1 MSDNANAKLAM
12 VTGGPRGI
20 GSAICRRLLKD
31 GYRVVT
37 NCRNEEK
44 GRLWQQALQDEGHEV
59 ALYVFDVGDNQQCSE
74 QLAAIQ
80 KEHGTIDILVNNAGV
95 TRDSSLRKMTFEQWE
110 QVIRIDLNS
119 LFNVTKPV
127 LEGMIEQGF
136 GRIVNISSI
145 NGQKGQIGQTNYSA
159 AKAGVHGFTK
169 ALAQEV
175 ARKGITVNTVS
186 PGYIG
191 TDMVMAI
198 KEGIRD
204 LIVSQIPVGRL
215 GRPDEVAGAVA
226 YLISDEAAFV
236 TGSNLSINGGQH
248 MY

>member
-1 MSDNANAKLAM
+1 MSEHSNGRLAM

-20 GSAICRRLLKD
+20 GSAICRRLLQD
-31 GYRVVT
+31 GYRVLT
-37 NCRNEEK
+37 NCLHEEK
-44 GRLWQQALQDEGHEV
+44 GRQWQQALKEEGYEV
-59 ALYVFDVGDNQQCSE
+59 SLYVFDVGDNQQCVE

-80 KEHGTIDILVNNAGV
+80 TEHGTIDVLVNNAGV
-95 TRDSSLRKMTFEQWE
+95 TRDSSLRKMTFEQWQE
-110 QVIRIDLNS
+110 VIRVDLNS
-119 LFNVTKPV
+119 LFNVTQPV
-127 LEGMIEQGF
+127 LPGMIEQGF

-175 ARKGITVNTVS
+175 ARKGVTVNTVS

-204 LIVSQIPVGRL
+204 LIISNIPVGRL

-226 YLISDEAAFV
+226 YLVSEEAGFI

>member
-1 MSDNANAKLAM
+1 MSEHSNGRLAM

-31 GYRVVT
+31 GYRVLT
-37 NCRNEEK
+37 NCLHEEK
-44 GRLWQQALQDEGHEV
+44 GRQWQQALKEEGYDV
-59 ALYVFDVGDNQQCSE
+59 SLYVFDVGDNQQCVE

-80 KEHGTIDILVNNAGV
+80 NEHGTIDILVNNAGV
-95 TRDSSLRKMTFEQWE
+95 TRDSSLRKMTFEQWQE
-110 QVIRIDLNS
+110 VIRVDLNS
-119 LFNVTKPV
+119 LFNVTQPV
-127 LEGMIEQGF
+127 LPGMIEQGF

-175 ARKGITVNTVS
+175 ARKGVTVNTVS

-204 LIVSQIPVGRL
+204 LIISNIPVGRL

-226 YLISDEAAFV
+226 YLVGEEAGFI